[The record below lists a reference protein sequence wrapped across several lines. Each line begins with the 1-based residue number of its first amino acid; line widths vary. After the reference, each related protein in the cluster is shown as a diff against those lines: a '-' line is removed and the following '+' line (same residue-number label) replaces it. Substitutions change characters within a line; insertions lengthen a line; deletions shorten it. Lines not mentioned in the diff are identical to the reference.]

1 MKALVLDGGH
11 IVGAVH
17 EMEKDV
23 GDRRVRR
30 TRRLLAQAMISLVLE
45 KGYEEVT
52 IRDITGRADV
62 GYATFFRH
70 YESKDA
76 LLGDVLEVVLDD
88 LLRLLKPG
96 EGESETGDNPVAV
109 GGALFRYVGENAEI
123 CRVLLGDGAS
133 TALVRRMVE
142 IGTRDTL
149 RLYAPDEE
157 ARRGKAVPAEVAA
170 HHLVVSSIALIRWWL
185 EHGMPYPPERM
196 GEIYQDLIEH
206 PTLAVAFDA
215 RPS

>member
-1 MKALVLDGGH
+1 M
-11 IVGAVH
+11 
-17 EMEKDV
+17 
-23 GDRRVRR
+23 RR
-30 TRRLLAQAMISLVLE
+30 TRHLLAEALISLVLE

-52 IRDITGRADV
+52 IRDVTGRADV

-88 LLRLLKPG
+88 LLRLLRPWRDHG
-96 EGESETGDNPVAV
+96 NLAAV
-109 GGALFRYVGENAEI
+109 GEALFRYVGENAEV

-142 IGTRDTL
+142 IGTRDAL
-149 RLYAPDEE
+149 RQDAPLEG
-157 ARRGKAVPAEVAA
+157 GKVPAEIAA

-185 EHGMPYPPERM
+185 EHGMPYSPERM
-196 GEIYQDLIEH
+196 GEIYHDLIEL
-206 PTLAVAFDA
+206 PTQAVAFDA
-215 RPS
+215 

>member
-1 MKALVLDGGH
+1 M
-11 IVGAVH
+11 GAVH
-17 EMEKDV
+17 ETNRDV

-30 TRRLLAQAMISLVLE
+30 TRRLLAEAMISLVLE
-45 KGYEEVT
+45 KGYEAVT

-96 EGESETGDNPVAV
+96 ETESREDNPAAV
-109 GGALFRYVGENAEI
+109 GEALFRYVEENAEI

-149 RLYAPDEE
+149 RLYAPDGE

-185 EHGMPYPPERM
+185 EHVMPYPPERM
-196 GEIYQDLIEH
+196 GEIYQDLIER

>member
-1 MKALVLDGGH
+1 MESVD
-11 IVGAVH
+11 AV
-17 EMEKDV
+17 KDV

-30 TRRLLAQAMISLVLE
+30 TRRLLAEALISLVLE

-52 IRDITGRADV
+52 IRDITGLADV

-76 LLGDVLEVVLDD
+76 LLGDVLEVVLAD
-88 LLRLLKPG
+88 LLRLLKPRQADAPDAIG
-96 EGESETGDNPVAV
+96 E
-109 GGALFRYVGENAEI
+109 ALFRYVGENAEV

-142 IGTRDTL
+142 IGTRDAL
-149 RLYAPDEE
+149 HQNAPL
-157 ARRGKAVPAEVAA
+157 GVVNVPAEIAA

-185 EHGMPYPPERM
+185 EHGMPYSPERM
-196 GEIYQDLIEH
+196 GEIYHELIER
-206 PTLAVAFDA
+206 PTLAAAFDV
-215 RPS
+215 

>member
-1 MKALVLDGGH
+1 M
-11 IVGAVH
+11 GAVH
-17 EMEKDV
+17 ETNRDV

-30 TRRLLAQAMISLVLE
+30 TRRLLAEAMISLVLE
-45 KGYEEVT
+45 KGYEAVT

-96 EGESETGDNPVAV
+96 ETESREDNPAAV
-109 GGALFRYVGENAEI
+109 GEALFRYVEENAEI

-133 TALVRRMVE
+133 TALVRRIVE

-149 RLYAPDEE
+149 RLYAPDGE
-157 ARRGKAVPAEVAA
+157 ARRGKAVPAEIAA

>member
-1 MKALVLDGGH
+1 MSEVKQD
-11 IVGAVH
+11 I
-17 EMEKDV
+17 

-30 TRRLLAQAMISLVLE
+30 TRRLLAQALIALVLE

-52 IRDITGRADV
+52 IRDVTGRADI

-76 LLGDVLEVVLDD
+76 LLGDVLEVVLAD
-88 LLRLLKPG
+88 LLRLLKPRQDD
-96 EGESETGDNPVAV
+96 EPPAAV
-109 GGALFRYVGENAEI
+109 GEALFRYVGENAEI

-142 IGTRDTL
+142 IGTRDML
-149 RLYAPDEE
+149 CQNEPLERDGL
-157 ARRGKAVPAEVAA
+157 VPAEIAA

-185 EHGMPYPPERM
+185 EHEMPYPPERM
-196 GEIYQDLIEH
+196 GEIYHDLIEH
-206 PTLAVAFDA
+206 PTQAVAFG
-215 RPS
+215 S

>member
-1 MKALVLDGGH
+1 MNKVSSERFEMKG
-11 IVGAVH
+11 IVEPVY
-17 EMEKDV
+17 EVKEV

-30 TRRLLAQAMISLVLE
+30 TRRLLAEALISLVLE

-76 LLGDVLEVVLDD
+76 LLGDVLEVVLAD
-88 LLRLLKPG
+88 LLRLLGPRRADGNPAVVG
-96 EGESETGDNPVAV
+96 E
-109 GGALFRYVGENAEI
+109 ALFRYVGENAEV

-142 IGTRDTL
+142 IGTRDAL
-149 RLYAPDEE
+149 RQNTSLED
-157 ARRGKAVPAEVAA
+157 GNVPAEIAA

-185 EHGMPYPPERM
+185 EHGMPYSPERM
-196 GEIYQDLIEH
+196 GEIYHDLIEH
-206 PTLAVAFDA
+206 PTQAVAFEA
-215 RPS
+215 